1 MFNIIKYCQQKQQCN
16 CVTNNK
22 LATSFNDP
30 TLSTRMRYAQ
40 YIRTTKPNKCC

>member
-1 MFNIIKYCQQKQQCN
+1 MFNIIKYCQQQKCN
-16 CVTNNK
+16 CITNNK
-22 LATSFNDP
+22 LASSFNDP